1 MSTDLA
7 TRDGGGRSNVDNLLI
22 RHANKSPRE
31 VEELTGIPAGEAMTR
46 LNELLDSRD
55 HLTIRRQEVLIVE
68 ELMEVVHDAKERM
81 RNAGDRDYAAIANVV
96 IRSGSQ
102 LLTRLEAARKN
113 TSIDVNKITDGQARV
128 FYRIFDIMLGYI
140 LDELKGEYGIPIER
154 VLNLHREATNVAQL
168 WASENVIEDID

>member
-1 MSTDLA
+1 MSQDVA
-7 TRDGGGRSNVDNLLI
+7 VRNNVDNLLI

-31 VEELTGIPAGEAMTR
+31 IEEATGIPAAEAMHR

-68 ELMEVVHDAKERM
+68 ELMEVVHDARERM

-113 TSIDVNKITDGQARV
+113 TNIDVNKITDGQARV

-140 LDELKGEYGIPIER
+140 LDELKSEYDIPQER
-154 VLNLHREATNVAQL
+154 ILNLHRDATMVAQV
-168 WASENVIEDID
+168 WANENVVEEVV